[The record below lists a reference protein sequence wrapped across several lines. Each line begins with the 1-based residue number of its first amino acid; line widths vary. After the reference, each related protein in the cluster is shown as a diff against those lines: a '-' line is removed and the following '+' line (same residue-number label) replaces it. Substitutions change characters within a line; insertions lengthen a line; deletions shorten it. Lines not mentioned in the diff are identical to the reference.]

1 MTDSRGDKKRARLTP
16 KARVLKKYPGAWLWL
31 QPQGLYVVM
40 PLNYLNADDA
50 LGCAETPREAW
61 AHAARNL

>member
-1 MTDSRGDKKRARLTP
+1 MKKKLTP
-16 KARVLKKYPGAWLWL
+16 KQRVLKKRPGAWLWL

-40 PLNYLNADDA
+40 PKKYVNVDDG

-61 AHAARNL
+61 AHAAKHL